1 MAKLQ
6 ALKVKELDVSGSL
19 VLSNSVTYSDQQI
32 VSGHVRIL
40 HRAPELQVMLN
51 IRKYSGVLQEIFK
64 TAIEAVR
71 ISNNRPKSYGP
82 RARSRSREGRYD
94 ALCEISGDQTTFFLR
109 GRAWYTSRTGK
120 PANDIISQVR

>member
-19 VLSNSVTYSDQQI
+19 VLSSSVTYSDQQI

-64 TAIEAVR
+64 TAIEDM
-71 ISNNRPKSYGP
+71 
-82 RARSRSREGRYD
+82 RY
-94 ALCEISGDQTTFFLR
+94 
-109 GRAWYTSRTGK
+109 
-120 PANDIISQVR
+120 